1 MQHHALPPL
10 LGTLLYRVKSFDIK
24 TPTIRSPSRH
34 LGMAAME
41 TFAPIVHRRSTLSN
55 SAAEFVETRAG
66 RNAVME
72 LVDSEEDE
80 ALDNASEPEF
90 VPELDIFAP
99 RGFVFDTS
107 KCYAESQK
115 SLVRF
120 KQTLERLAIVLR
132 ERNVETELGVV
143 IKDPSEF
150 TVDYVLGIA
159 NKIQEGRENS
169 LDAKSCKAFI
179 RRCYRKFEKKR
190 SVVGAILTMVPDDAY
205 GSVISGGFTLIL
217 AAVEKHAEQRKAI
230 QKCLAEIPDML
241 EKIQRL
247 SDVHRTSRQ
256 LHERADA
263 VLVAIF
269 FVLERIVDTLTR
281 DKTTERVD
289 KIKGMFKTRSK
300 TKALA
305 GYKPAN
311 DSVASASQTENEDK
325 TPVKNALEGLKA
337 RIDAFQ
343 EQVEICAQEK
353 LGQIKSDTN
362 DLKLGMMAMEQ
373 DIAVMKTSFNSVEA
387 WMTRV
392 LNKVEEASEKKIYD
406 TLYRLCASDPR
417 FNARTGGNLEYK
429 EPKLITQEQTPMSRR
444 SLEKKNKGVVSRWL
458 GQLKNFDHSPTP
470 DVLDCLNHVEQL
482 DADEKNIADAILKSK
497 ELGSWLRKETSSIL
511 DVDVQTPPANLNN
524 PLSFA
529 TAVFATALK
538 STETFPV
545 LTFFCKHRN
554 NESPAEDKS
563 GPVAMINSLNGQML
577 EFMASSRPMVDLSQL
592 EDKRLVS
599 KSQTTIKHGLALL
612 DALLLSLAKGDMVF
626 IVLDCLSNLSGSEK
640 AGNKIVKGLAEIIE
654 EHQHI
659 AIKLL
664 VTDASVDSPVKAKAG
679 ISLHIQDLVS
689 GSGTVDVAETSE
701 LISRKLR
708 ISRGKGVRGKDVK
721 VTDYKESN
729 RTSGDEDSSGEGESS
744 HHSDDEDSDND

>member
-1 MQHHALPPL
+1 
-10 LGTLLYRVKSFDIK
+10 
-24 TPTIRSPSRH
+24 
-34 LGMAAME
+34 ME

-80 ALDNASEPEF
+80 GVENASEF

-120 KQTLERLAIVLR
+120 KQTLERLAVVLR
-132 ERNVETELGVV
+132 ERNVEMELGVV

-150 TVDYVLGIA
+150 TLDYVLGIA

-190 SVVGAILTMVPDDAY
+190 GVVGAILSMVPDDAY

-217 AAVEKHAEQRKAI
+217 AAVEKHAEQRQAV

-281 DKTTERVD
+281 DKTGERVD
-289 KIKGMFKTRSK
+289 KLKSMFKTRSK

-305 GYKPAN
+305 EYKPAN
-311 DSVASASQTENEDK
+311 DNVAVSSQTESEDK
-325 TPVKNALEGLKA
+325 SSIKDALEGLKV

-353 LGQIKSDTN
+353 LGQIKLDTN

-373 DIAVMKTSFNSVEA
+373 GIAVIKNNLNSVEA

-392 LNKVEEASEKKIYD
+392 LNKVEEASEQKIYD

-417 FNARTGGNLEYK
+417 FNAKTGGIDLEYK
-429 EPKLITQEQTPMSRR
+429 EPKLITQEQPPVPRR
-444 SLEKKNKGVVSRWL
+444 SLGKKNKGVVSRWL
-458 GQLKNFDHSPTP
+458 GQLKNFDHSPMP
-470 DVLDCLNHVEQL
+470 DILDCLNHVEKL

-497 ELGSWLRKETSSIL
+497 ELSSWLRKDQSGIL
-511 DVDVQTPPANLNN
+511 EVDVQTPPANLNN

-538 STETFPV
+538 STESFPV

-554 NESPAEDKS
+554 NENPAEGKS
-563 GPVAMINSLNGQML
+563 GPVAMINSLNGQLL
-577 EFMASSRPMVDLSQL
+577 EFMANSRPIVDLSQL

-640 AGNKIVKGLAEIIE
+640 GGNRMINGLAEIIE

-664 VTDASVDSPVKAKAG
+664 VTGASVDSPVKARADT
-679 ISLHIQDLVS
+679 SLHIQDLVS

-701 LISRKLR
+701 LLSRKLR
-708 ISRGKGVRGKDVK
+708 ISRRKGDRGKDVT
-721 VTDYKESN
+721 VADGE
-729 RTSGDEDSSGEGESS
+729 RGDETGSDEDASEEGEGR
-744 HHSDDEDSDND
+744 HHSDDDDSDND